1 MVQIYTLFGFGEK
14 ARNKKLDIYSMDFQK
29 FENFTPRKIEDRNKK
44 IEEQRKVFASLIDMR
59 YNFKQ
64 FEILELLP
72 VVVRDSVAHEFQETF
87 LSFIEKKDIAVS
99 FTDEELESL
108 ERYDVHDTET
118 DQFVMVGDEYTLC
131 KIETQSMGTR
141 YMLNMVDEIIVFKES
156 CDIEILAEALAYLD

>member
-1 MVQIYTLFGFGEK
+1 
-14 ARNKKLDIYSMDFQK
+14 MDFQK

-72 VVVRDSVAHEFQETF
+72 VAVRDSVAHEFQETF